1 MDSVD
6 FEVDPQG
13 NSYWLCNFHP
23 GVFANGALTI
33 TQNESRILKYDAQ
46 GNYTGSVVVNIQA
59 SGTEKT
65 IHMYR
70 NHNNGNFYFSGQVYQ
85 SSSES
90 VSIANEV
97 LTVCK
102 YVAAFDG
109 NGTFLWKKTNNDNNY
124 FSQGNDGFL
133 TFDENNNIYV
143 SGQAIDGYSAN
154 PVGTFAGI
162 TFIGLPQGSGYTLPY
177 IVKLDANGNVLS
189 FTNGSKCNVTDIYY
203 KNGKISLGGLVKY
216 MDWQNI
222 SITSDMSSNRKPT
235 LLQFEAAT
243 LNILSANQM
252 TTVSGNNDLPTAL
265 VTDSNNNIYM
275 GGYFDGTLTAGNTT
289 VTNNPFGSSDFYIA
303 KFGTSNCALGVETP
317 VFKDLNVYPN
327 PVQSQLYIDNEEA
340 MQYELYNVLGKKIQS
355 GSLAVHG
362 QLDCS
367 GLSSGMYLLKLQNEK
382 GEIKVVKVNRL

>member
-1 MDSVD
+1 
-6 FEVDPQG
+6 
-13 NSYWLCNFHP
+13 
-23 GVFANGALTI
+23 
-33 TQNESRILKYDAQ
+33 
-46 GNYTGSVVVNIQA
+46 VNIQA

-382 GEIKVVKVNRL
+382 GEIKVVKVSRL